1 MGDYDTGSTFEE
13 CVHRLS
19 TIKNAD
25 FLLVVEN
32 GTIVEQGT
40 HDELMALNGYYKK
53 LYENYAVGMTV

>member
-1 MGDYDTGSTFEE
+1 
-13 CVHRLS
+13 
-19 TIKNAD
+19 
-25 FLLVVEN
+25 VVEN